1 MEKESIEKKMYKGE
15 KLALSSGKF
24 YKIITEEPRNIEILS
39 ATGDG
44 IEDNNTRLFINS
56 DDNFNKYLHKEEGLE
71 ITPSTPLPKNR
82 KFTVVIPKTAQEP
95 VFNLFPDTGD
105 MNNLFQFP
113 LKSFIDTANDDPV
126 KMFVFQPKKTGNIPA
141 IELDGDTSYLNGL
154 DFSPVPDDDDTLLFS
169 QELKQSVNIPD
180 GPVEIDS
187 LNNEQCEL
195 IAKEVLGDDFEELMD
210 REKVETEEGQ
220 KFWTA
225 KKGVSTGA
233 VFTKDI
239 TINYQIL
246 KDFSFK
252 GKFYI
257 KTVKGKQYVIFR
269 GYNGLRKWYTGT
281 RYRVTNPKVINLS
294 AAGKLKSGLKG
305 NMVTILIV
313 GAIDLADWILSEE
326 EDKQFED
333 LCVTLGMDALKVVV
347 GSIITAGIAA
357 LVLLFVSS
365 TAPVWLVI
373 GGTIALGVFVGWG
386 IELLDDKI
394 GATDYM
400 KEKGR
405 DAGNFLEDAWQ
416 ENVVE
421 PLGRMYYQ
429 LEKSIENVYLG
440 RMRIGL

>member
-1 MEKESIEKKMYKGE
+1 MYN
-15 KLALSSGKF
+15 
-24 YKIITEEPRNIEILS
+24 P
-39 ATGDG
+39 
-44 IEDNNTRLFINS
+44 
-56 DDNFNKYLHKEEGLE
+56 
-71 ITPSTPLPKNR
+71 
-82 KFTVVIPKTAQEP
+82 
-95 VFNLFPDTGD
+95 
-105 MNNLFQFP
+105 FQFP
-113 LKSFIDTANDDPV
+113 LKSFIDTGNDEPV

-141 IELDGDTSYLNGL
+141 IELDGYTSYLNGL
-154 DFSPVPDDDDTLLFS
+154 EFSPVPDDDGTLLFS
-169 QELKQSVNIPD
+169 QELQNVINIPD

-195 IAKEVLGDDFEELMD
+195 IAKEVLGDDFEEQMD
-210 REKVETEEGQ
+210 KEKVETEIGE

-233 VFTKDI
+233 IFTKDI

-269 GYNGLRKWYTGT
+269 GYSGLRKWYTGT
-281 RYRVTNPKVINLS
+281 RYRVINPKVINLS

-305 NMVTILIV
+305 NMVT
-313 GAIDLADWILSEE
+313 ILSEE

-347 GSIITAGIAA
+347 GSFITAGLTAF
-357 LVLLFVSS
+357 VLTLMAGATLPV
-365 TAPVWLVI
+365 TAVI
-373 GGTIALGVFVGWG
+373 VGTIIICVSVDFV
-386 IELLDDKI
+386 LDIIDTKT
-394 GATDYM
+394 GTTEYLQG
-400 KEKGR
+400 KGR
-405 DAGNFLEDAWQ
+405 EAGSFLEDAWQ

-429 LEKSIENVYLG
+429 LEKSIENMYLRG
-440 RMRIGL
+440 MRVGW